1 MLVDDMLFE
10 QEWFSELPLRLR
22 CLYIYRL
29 TKCTKTGIFEVNLRK
44 MTYDLNDG
52 SQVTRDDIFKS
63 FGGRI
68 KPLGDSKG
76 IFPEYIAF
84 NWMREKPLDPSR
96 NPLHRGLQQEL
107 AKYGLTF
114 AKVNAM
120 SKEKLLRWVGEE
132 SEVANDNAADNH
144 TGGVVVGVARQ
155 LVKPKSE
162 PPETSLTAK
171 DAEELFDAW
180 WKEYPSCSRKVNKKV
195 CHDKFVCILKNYDDG
210 VATFNQ
216 IMNGLKKWIA
226 SKDWN
231 KDGGQFICAPLV
243 WLNQERWTADVEAD
257 PTKRIVVKK
266 PVVVKDIDWTLCRE
280 RCANCGANG
289 CKCGAKLPPQMLER
303 PIAPEECS
311 KFKEKNND

>member
-22 CLYIYRL
+22 FLYIYLL

-84 NWMREKPLDPSR
+84 NWMRDKPLDPSR

-120 SKEKLLRWVGEE
+120 SKKKLLRWVGEE
-132 SEVANDNAADNH
+132 SEVTNDNSSDAHA
-144 TGGVVVGVARQ
+144 GGVVVGVARQ

-162 PPETSLTAK
+162 LSETSLTAK
-171 DAEELFDAW
+171 DAEELFESF
-180 WKEYPSCSRKVNKKV
+180 WKAYPSECPRKTDKKK
-195 CHDKFVCILKNYDDG
+195 CKDKFTRILKASKDAI
-210 VATFNQ
+210 ATFNQ
-216 IMNGLKKWIA
+216 IMEGLEVWKVCDTWT
-226 SKDWN
+226 
-231 KDGGQFICAPLV
+231 KDGGQFIRSPFV
-243 WLNQERWTADVEAD
+243 WLNGECWNDK
-257 PTKRIVVKK
+257 PKK
-266 PVVVKDIDWTLCRE
+266 GVGNGSAGRTSGS
-280 RCANCGANG
+280 ANANYKGSGAAG
-289 CKCGAKLPPQMLER
+289 
-303 PIAPEECS
+303 I
-311 KFKEKNND
+311 F

>member
-22 CLYIYRL
+22 FLYIYLL

-84 NWMREKPLDPSR
+84 NWMREKPLDPAK

-120 SKEKLLRWVGEE
+120 SKKKLLRWVGKE
-132 SEVANDNAADNH
+132 SEVDNDICDDTPCDGMVA
-144 TGGVVVGVARQ
+144 GVVRQ
-155 LVKPKSE
+155 MNPKAE
-162 PPETSLTAK
+162 LPETGVTAK
-171 DAEELFDAW
+171 DIDELFESFWRA
-180 WKEYPSCSRKVNKKV
+180 YPSACPRKVDKRK
-195 CHDKFVCILKNYDDG
+195 CHDKFAGILKKSKDAESTY
-210 VATFNQ
+210 NQ
-216 IMNGLKKWIA
+216 IMKGLSEWMQCDTWT
-226 SKDWN
+226 KDN
-231 KDGGQFICAPLV
+231 GQFIRAPLV
-243 WLNQERWTADVEAD
+243 WLNNESWNDHPKKGGGYGTAGKSSVS
-257 PTKRIVVKK
+257 
-266 PVVVKDIDWTLCRE
+266 
-280 RCANCGANG
+280 ANANYKSQGAEG
-289 CKCGAKLPPQMLER
+289 
-303 PIAPEECS
+303 I
-311 KFKEKNND
+311 F

>member
-22 CLYIYRL
+22 FLYIYLL

-96 NPLHRGLQQEL
+96 NPLHRGLAQEL

-120 SKEKLLRWVGEE
+120 SKKKLLRWVGEE
-132 SEVANDNAADNH
+132 SEVTNDNCSNAH
-144 TGGVVVGVARQ
+144 TGGVVAGVVRQ

-171 DAEELFDAW
+171 DAEELFESF
-180 WKEYPSCSRKVNKKV
+180 WKAYPSACPRKVDKRK
-195 CHDKFVCILKNYDDG
+195 CHDKFICILK
-210 VATFNQ
+210 
-216 IMNGLKKWIA
+216 K
-226 SKDWN
+226 SKDPVRTYNHIMEGLAEWMQCDTWT
-231 KDGGQFICAPLV
+231 KDNGQFIRAPLV
-243 WLNQERWTADVEAD
+243 WLNNESWNDHPKKGGTNASIRSGGTAN
-257 PTKRIVVKK
+257 
-266 PVVVKDIDWTLCRE
+266 
-280 RCANCGANG
+280 ANYKGQGAEG
-289 CKCGAKLPPQMLER
+289 
-303 PIAPEECS
+303 I
-311 KFKEKNND
+311 F

>member
-10 QEWFSELPLRLR
+10 QESFSELPLRLR
-22 CLYIYRL
+22 FLYIYLL
-29 TKCTKTGIFEVNLRK
+29 TKGTNTGIFEVNLRK
-44 MTYDLNDG
+44 ITYDLNDG

-84 NWMREKPLDPSR
+84 NWMREKPLDPLR

-120 SKEKLLRWVGEE
+120 SKKKLLRWVGEE
-132 SEVANDNAADNH
+132 SEVVNDNTADNH

-162 PPETSLTAK
+162 PPETSLTVK
-171 DAEELFDAW
+171 DAEELFESF
-180 WKEYPSCSRKVNKKV
+180 WKAYPSACPRKVDKRK
-195 CHDKFVCILKNYDDG
+195 CHDKFISILKKSKDAVRTY
-210 VATFNQ
+210 NQ
-216 IMNGLKKWIA
+216 IMEGLSEWMQCDTWTRDNGQYIMAPARWINGSCWEDRPKKG
-226 SKDWN
+226 SSRS
-231 KDGGQFICAPLV
+231 LS
-243 WLNQERWTADVEAD
+243 
-257 PTKRIVVKK
+257 
-266 PVVVKDIDWTLCRE
+266 
-280 RCANCGANG
+280 ANANYKGEGAEG
-289 CKCGAKLPPQMLER
+289 L
-303 PIAPEECS
+303 
-311 KFKEKNND
+311 F

>member
-22 CLYIYRL
+22 FLYIYLL

-120 SKEKLLRWVGEE
+120 SKKKLLRWVGEE
-132 SEVANDNAADNH
+132 SEVVNDDVADTH
-144 TGGVVVGVARQ
+144 TDGVVVGVARQ

-162 PPETSLTAK
+162 LPETSVTAK
-171 DAEELFDAW
+171 DAEELFEAF
-180 WKEYPSCSRKVNKKV
+180 WKSYPSECPRKTDKKK
-195 CHDKFVCILKNYDDG
+195 CKDKFTRILKASKDA

-216 IMNGLKKWIA
+216 IREGLEVWKVCDTWT
-226 SKDWN
+226 
-231 KDGGQFICAPLV
+231 KDGGQFIRSPSV
-243 WLNQERWTADVEAD
+243 WLNGECWNDKPKKGVGNATGRSGGTAN
-257 PTKRIVVKK
+257 
-266 PVVVKDIDWTLCRE
+266 
-280 RCANCGANG
+280 ANYKGSGAAG
-289 CKCGAKLPPQMLER
+289 
-303 PIAPEECS
+303 I
-311 KFKEKNND
+311 F

>member
-22 CLYIYRL
+22 FLYIYLL

-84 NWMREKPLDPSR
+84 NWMRDKPLDPSR

-120 SKEKLLRWVGEE
+120 SKKKLLRWVGEE
-132 SEVANDNAADNH
+132 NEVANDNSADNH

-171 DAEELFDAW
+171 DAEELFESF
-180 WKEYPSCSRKVNKKV
+180 WKAYPSSCPRKVDKRK
-195 CHDKFVCILKNYDDG
+195 CHDKFIGILKKSKDAVRTY
-210 VATFNQ
+210 NQ
-216 IMNGLKKWIA
+216 IMEGLAEWMQC
-226 SKDWN
+226 DTWTRDN
-231 KDGGQFICAPLV
+231 GQFIRAPLV
-243 WLNQERWTADVEAD
+243 WLNNESWNDHPKKGGCHATVRSSDTAN
-257 PTKRIVVKK
+257 
-266 PVVVKDIDWTLCRE
+266 
-280 RCANCGANG
+280 ANYKGSGAAG
-289 CKCGAKLPPQMLER
+289 
-303 PIAPEECS
+303 I
-311 KFKEKNND
+311 F

>member
-22 CLYIYRL
+22 FLYIYLL

-120 SKEKLLRWVGEE
+120 SKKKLLRWVCEE
-132 SEVANDNAADNH
+132 SEVVNDDGTDTH
-144 TGGVVVGVARQ
+144 SGGVVVGVARQ

-162 PPETSLTAK
+162 LPETSVTAK
-171 DAEELFDAW
+171 DAEELFEAF
-180 WKEYPSCSRKVNKKV
+180 WKSYPSECPRKTDKKK
-195 CHDKFVCILKNYDDG
+195 CKDKFTRILKASKDA

-216 IMNGLKKWIA
+216 IMEGLEVWKVCDTWT
-226 SKDWN
+226 
-231 KDGGQFICAPLV
+231 KDGGQFIRSPSV
-243 WLNQERWTADVEAD
+243 WLNGECWNDKPKKGVVNATSRSGGTAN
-257 PTKRIVVKK
+257 
-266 PVVVKDIDWTLCRE
+266 
-280 RCANCGANG
+280 ANYKGSGAAG
-289 CKCGAKLPPQMLER
+289 
-303 PIAPEECS
+303 I
-311 KFKEKNND
+311 F

>member
-22 CLYIYRL
+22 FLYIYLL

-96 NPLHRGLQQEL
+96 NPLHRGLAQEL

-114 AKVNAM
+114 AKVNEM
-120 SKEKLLRWVGEE
+120 SKKKLLRWVGEE
-132 SEVANDNAADNH
+132 SEEQSDND
-144 TGGVVVGVARQ
+144 TGSATGRVVVGVARQ

-162 PPETSLTAK
+162 LPETSVTAK
-171 DAEELFDAW
+171 DAEELFEAF
-180 WKEYPSCSRKVNKKV
+180 WKAYPSECPRKTDKKK
-195 CHDKFVCILKNYDDG
+195 CKDKFTRILKASKDAI
-210 VATFNQ
+210 ATFNH
-216 IMNGLKKWIA
+216 IMEGLDVWKVCDTWT
-226 SKDWN
+226 
-231 KDGGQFICAPLV
+231 KDGGQFIRAPLV
-243 WLNQERWTADVEAD
+243 WLNGECWNDKPKKGVVNATGRSCGTAN
-257 PTKRIVVKK
+257 
-266 PVVVKDIDWTLCRE
+266 
-280 RCANCGANG
+280 ANYKGSGAEG
-289 CKCGAKLPPQMLER
+289 
-303 PIAPEECS
+303 I
-311 KFKEKNND
+311 F

>member
-22 CLYIYRL
+22 FLYIYLL

-68 KPLGDSKG
+68 RPLGDSKG

-120 SKEKLLRWVGEE
+120 SKKKLLRWVGEE
-132 SEVANDNAADNH
+132 SEVANDDDTDTH
-144 TGGVVVGVARQ
+144 TGSAVVGAARQ
-155 LVKPKSE
+155 FVKPKPE
-162 PPETSLTAK
+162 PPGTSMTAK
-171 DAEELFDAW
+171 DAEELFESFWRA
-180 WKEYPSCSRKVNKKV
+180 YPSCSRKVNKKV
-195 CHDKFVCILKNYDDG
+195 CHDKFVRILKNSNDG
-210 VATFNQ
+210 VSIFNQ
-216 IMNGLKKWIA
+216 IMSGLKKWIA

-243 WLNQERWTADVEAD
+243 WLNQERWTADVESD
-257 PTKRIVVKK
+257 PTRRIVEKK
-266 PVVVKDIDWTLCRE
+266 PVVVKADDWALCSE
-280 RCANCGANG
+280 RCANCTGCG
-289 CKCGAKLPPQMLER
+289 CKRGVKIPPQMWNH
-303 PIAPEECS
+303 PTTPEECQM
-311 KFKEKNND
+311 FARI